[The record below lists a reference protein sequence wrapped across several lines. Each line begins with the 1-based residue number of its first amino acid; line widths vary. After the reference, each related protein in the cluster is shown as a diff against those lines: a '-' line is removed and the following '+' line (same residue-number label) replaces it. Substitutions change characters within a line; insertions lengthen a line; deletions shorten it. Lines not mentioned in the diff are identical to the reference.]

1 MRTVFM
7 GTPDFAVEILRGILE
22 TKKHEVVG
30 VVTQPDK
37 PQGRK
42 GILTPSPV
50 KVFALEQGLKVYQ
63 PQKVKADDFVE
74 ILKELSPEVIVVAAY
89 GQILS
94 EVILNLPKYG
104 CINVHGS
111 LLPKYRGAAPVQYA
125 ILNGDKET
133 GVTIMQMDK
142 GMDTGAMLSK
152 TVVPI
157 GEDMTTGELMGNL
170 AQAGSAALV
179 EMLDKLSN
187 NEAVAEPQKEDEAT
201 CTHLIKREM
210 EVLDWQETA
219 AQIHNKIR
227 ALNPTPGAY
236 AILPN
241 GKHLKIWKSKIVEG
255 NGVPGKILKVEKD
268 GFVVACGAGALKVLQ
283 VQPEG
288 KKSMGAK
295 DFLNGGMVKDSLV

>member
-1 MRTVFM
+1 MRVVFM

-22 TKKHEVVG
+22 AKKHEVVG

-42 GILTPSPV
+42 GVLTPSPV

-63 PQKVKADDFVE
+63 PQKVKQDDFVE
-74 ILKELSPEVIVVAAY
+74 ILKALAPDVMVVAAY

-94 EVILNLPKYG
+94 ETILNLPRYG

-152 TVVPI
+152 VVVPI
-157 GEDMTTGELMGNL
+157 GENVTTGELMKKL
-170 AQAGSAALV
+170 AQAGSVALV
-179 EMLDKLSN
+179 EMLDKLVN
-187 NEAVAEPQKEDEAT
+187 NEVVAEPQKEEEAT
-201 CTHLIKREM
+201 YTHLIKREM

-227 ALNPTPGAY
+227 ALNPAPGAY

-241 GKHLKIWKSKIVEG
+241 GKHLKIWQSKIVEG
-255 NGVPGKILKVEKD
+255 SGVPGKILKVEKD
-268 GFVVACGAGALKVLQ
+268 GFVVTCGAGALKILQ

-288 KKSMGAK
+288 KKPMGAK
-295 DFLNGGMVKDSLV
+295 DFLNGGMVKESLV

>member
-7 GTPDFAVEILRGILE
+7 GTPDFAVEILRGILA

-42 GILTPSPV
+42 GTLTPSPV

-74 ILKELSPEVIVVAAY
+74 ILKDLAPDVMVVAAY
-89 GQILS
+89 GRILS

-152 TVVPI
+152 AVVPI
-157 GEDMTTGELMGNL
+157 GEDMTTGELMEKL

-179 EMLDKLSN
+179 EMLDKLAN
-187 NEAVAEPQKEDEAT
+187 NEAVAEPQKEEEAT
-201 CTHLIKREM
+201 YTHLIKREM

-227 ALNPTPGAY
+227 ALNPAPGAF
-236 AILPN
+236 AVLPN
-241 GKHLKIWKSKIVEG
+241 GRHLKIWQSKIAEG

-268 GFVVACGAGALKVLQ
+268 GFTVACGAGALKILQ

-288 KKSMGAK
+288 KKTMGAK

>member
-22 TKKHEVVG
+22 AKKHEVVG

-74 ILKELSPEVIVVAAY
+74 ILKDLAPEVMVVAAY

-94 EVILNLPKYG
+94 EAILNLPKYG

-133 GVTIMQMDK
+133 GVTVMQMDK
-142 GMDTGAMLSK
+142 GMDTGDMLSK
-152 TVVPI
+152 VVVPI
-157 GEDMTTGELMGNL
+157 GEDMTTGELMKKL
-170 AQAGSAALV
+170 AQVGSRALV
-179 EMLDKLSN
+179 EMLDKLVN
-187 NEAVAEPQKEDEAT
+187 NEVVAEPQKDEEAT
-201 CTHLIKREM
+201 YTHLIKREM

-227 ALNPTPGAY
+227 ALNPAPGAY

-241 GKHLKIWKSKIVEG
+241 GKHLKIWQSKIVEG
-255 NGVPGKILKVEKD
+255 IGVPGKILKVEKD
-268 GFVVACGAGALKVLQ
+268 GFVVACGAGALKILQ

-288 KKSMGAK
+288 KKPMEAK
-295 DFLNGGMVKDSLV
+295 DFLNGGAVKDSLV